1 MEKPILKI
9 VQIENNTK
17 QIIVNHPVFVD
28 RQKQGVR
35 YLVDEENL
43 TVELLVKDHQLSLFR
58 RLDDYHIHAEFDGL
72 TKTKMVLNSRQG
84 RLIFDVKTLNL
95 EHQANSW
102 HIQYELSSQG
112 VLVGQFEFVFMIIG

>member
-9 VQIENNTK
+9 VQIENNKK
-17 QIIVNHPVFVD
+17 QVIVNHPVSV
-28 RQKQGVR
+28 QKLEQGVR

-43 TVELLVKDHQLSLFR
+43 TVELLAKDYQLSLFR
-58 RLDDYHIHAEFDGL
+58 RLDDYHIQAEFDCL
-72 TKTKMVLNSRQG
+72 THTKMVLNSRQG
-84 RLIFDVKTLNL
+84 MLVFDVRTLNL

-112 VLVGQFEFVFMIIG
+112 VLVGQFEFVFMIIS